1 MKTFEEI
8 NEKNRNNK
16 MNELATKWEFCLEEL
31 KQKEDDLL
39 TSDEGNNKMK
49 SVACGIAADQLE
61 SCIKDL
67 RDMIQ
72 YLNTME
78 SYHRNCVNLI
88 NNTLKN

>member
-39 TSDEGNNKMK
+39 TSDEKKNTVK

>member
-16 MNELATKWEFCLEEL
+16 MNELASKWEFYLEEL
-31 KQKEDDLL
+31 KQKEGELL
-39 TSDEGNNKMK
+39 TSDEKKNTVK

>member
-16 MNELATKWEFCLEEL
+16 MNELASKWEFFLEEL

-39 TSDEGNNKMK
+39 TSDEKKNTVK

-78 SYHRNCVNLI
+78 SYHRTCVNLI

>member
-16 MNELATKWEFCLEEL
+16 MNELASKWEFFLKEL
-31 KQKEDDLL
+31 KQKEDGLL
-39 TSDEGNNKMK
+39 TSDEEKNKMK